1 MLNNHQAKGEEKM
14 STSTKVPEKH
24 RFINAVL
31 QQNGLSYCPEIAK
44 HFEGKKQ
51 IADDEIWSVIY
62 KMIEK
67 LAKEGKPTN

>member
-14 STSTKVPEKH
+14 STTTKVPEKH

-44 HFEGKKQ
+44 HFEGKSQ
-51 IADDEIWSVIY
+51 IADDEIWSVVI
-62 KMIEK
+62 KVIK
-67 LAKEGKPTN
+67 RQCRAAK